1 MTAVCCGDATLHREL
16 SGTEGGP
23 STTRAPRGSCSFGH
37 LKKPGLNSRMHV
49 KGQIRFWMPM
59 GVGVKTGA
67 RGQSAQWLAKACAC
81 AWACVHV
88 HVMGACVHGR
98 VRACAWVRAW
108 ARVHVHV
115 MGACVH
121 GRMCA
126 RVHGAA
132 GAPLQRRTRT
142 REGRAVSGSPLG
154 AWHRVEAE
162 RPFPV
167 CQGRLQSAL
176 LGVTWAYVRAAAAAT
191 SAPRPAAPRLS
202 SACARVSA
210 SADLRMGLGC
220 EPRARGRP
228 LPREESRSPS

>member
-98 VRACAWVRAW
+98 
-108 ARVHVHV
+108 
-115 MGACVH
+115 
-121 GRMCA
+121 MCA

-176 LGVTWAYVRAAAAAT
+176 LGVTRAYVRAAATAT